1 MAKGVGVYI
10 GVGASACGA
19 AKRTGF
25 TIAEKF
31 GVAKVSGLAGSG
43 IAIGLG
49 LWLWLGWA
57 GGFWFCGSWAE
68 LGLKLGSAILPK
80 GEVKGIRP
88 PPFSLSYILYKPAL
102 PLL

>member
-10 GVGASACGA
+10 GVGASVCGKA
-19 AKRTGF
+19 NKTGF

-31 GVAKVSGLAGSG
+31 GVAKASGLAGSG

-57 GGFWFCGSWAE
+57 RGFWFCGSWAE
-68 LGLKLGSAILPK
+68 LGLKLSSAMLPK

-88 PPFSLSYILYKPAL
+88 PLSFPSYIPYRLAL
-102 PLL
+102 PLP